1 MVDQKTALAELVR
14 SFPQLSSSQIW
25 TASGNH
31 DLQWFEFARLLSDLY
46 QRRDYEPVRSS
57 FDHLERFLAEGNS
70 YVRGWVTGFLQFLQ
84 DVTSWSTP
92 NSDAFMGFLGP
103 NSRRLWQT
111 LDAIRSD
118 LADCPIL
125 EAEILM
131 WRVAHHEEST
141 QAGASGGIAS
151 KLAGRSRSI

>member
-31 DLQWFEFARLLSDLY
+31 DRQWFEFARLLSGLY
-46 QRRDYEPVRSS
+46 HRRDYESVRAS

-84 DVTSWSTP
+84 DVTCWSTP
-92 NSDAFMGFLGP
+92 NSDAFMGGADVP
-103 NSRRLWQT
+103 TYSETVSCVEENDGTVDGARR
-111 LDAIRSD
+111 
-118 LADCPIL
+118 
-125 EAEILM
+125 
-131 WRVAHHEEST
+131 EEV
-141 QAGASGGIAS
+141 
-151 KLAGRSRSI
+151 